1 MPTLPS
7 GESAPKGIMI
17 EELDSQ
23 METLQQAL
31 LDFDNGA
38 SSALES
44 AALLQGTED
53 QSVDIMPREEVFLI
67 SSFLLNLRQAA

>member
-44 AALLQGTED
+44 AALLQQTED